1 MRAFY
6 LAIATTALAAIAN
19 PVSAS
24 NSSSI
29 AALGGSPSCAERYAL
44 EDQYLLE
51 WAALGGDPHAQL
63 ALSRCAGAR
72 SPDKMER
79 DERIYAIK
87 WMTLAACDARTAP
100 SNDRR
105 DQRLRRLKENADISF
120 RRFGGLS
127 KDEKMN
133 WREKDFIEYR
143 KEETERLESNRAKV
157 VEDSSPTEIATARQ
171 MLTEELSRM
180 GPLGL
185 ARLAELSSCPAF
197 GATKAFEAAAWSA
210 ARDAWASPA
219 AAGIYAAAD
228 SKDFDFGG
236 QASEKSATLDGD
248 GRRVAA
254 IEKSRLLRTS
264 PQRVAELETRVET
277 LQREAVSATLA
288 SFTLP
293 VRSADGGLADTPQT
307 KPAGLTTALQ
317 FALETLG
324 HVKFVNGPDND
335 YGPTT
340 QEAVA
345 RLNRSEGR
353 APAKLIS
360 TTETRAA
367 ICKAAQNGDPV
378 SLYHV
383 ALMYQN
389 GWGFAPDEARA
400 AVAIRRSE
408 TAMIEALG
416 GADAL
421 PEWKRA
427 AYSKYAGEIRAAA
440 ASMKKPGLAEAGV
453 EICE

>member
-1 MRAFY
+1 MRTFY
-6 LAIATTALAAIAN
+6 LAVATAALTTAAN
-19 PVSAS
+19 PVSAA
-24 NSSSI
+24 NSSSA
-29 AALGGSPSCAERYAL
+29 AALGGGSCAERYAL

-63 ALSRCAGAR
+63 ALSRCSGAR
-72 SPDKMER
+72 TPSKMER

-87 WMTLAACDARTAP
+87 WMTLAACDARAVA

-105 DQRLRRLKENADISF
+105 DQRLRRLKDNADISF

-143 KEETERLESNRAKV
+143 TEETERLESNRAKV
-157 VEDSSPTEIATARQ
+157 VEAASPTEIASARQ
-171 MLTEELSRM
+171 VLTEELSRM

-197 GATKAFEAAAWSA
+197 GASKAFEAAAWSA
-210 ARDAWASPA
+210 ARDAWAPA
-219 AAGIYAAAD
+219 AGSGVYAAAD
-228 SKDFDFGG
+228 SEDFDFGG
-236 QASEKSATLDGD
+236 QASAKAATLDSD

-254 IEKSRLLRTS
+254 LEKSRLMRTS

-277 LQREAVSATLA
+277 LQREAVTSTLA
-288 SFTLP
+288 SFALP
-293 VRSADGGLADTPQT
+293 VRSADGGLSDTAAPQR
-307 KPAGLTTALQ
+307 AGLTTALQ
-317 FALETLG
+317 FALESLG

-360 TTETRAA
+360 TAETRGA
-367 ICKAAQNGDPV
+367 ICKAALAGDPV

-389 GWGFAPDEARA
+389 GWGFAADEARA
-400 AVAIRRSE
+400 AAAIRRSE

-416 GADAL
+416 DADDL

-440 ASMKKPGLAEAGV
+440 ATMKKPGLAEAGV
-453 EICE
+453 SICE